1 METKSFKNWWF
12 FTISGI
18 TAILF
23 GLLIL
28 FFTKEFIQTAIFYFG
43 LLILITGL
51 VLLLTTFYYV
61 KKNKNVSMIAIQS
74 IATIAIGLII
84 MVFPQRSL
92 ALFLMLVGLWCIIV
106 GILQLVILFFI
117 RKILVHWPVL
127 LINGI
132 MTIVLGLIIFFHPF
146 EISDTIGKLVGIFS
160 IVFGITMIYLSFV
173 IKKAVKTSHKIKK

>member
-12 FTISGI
+12 LAINGI

-51 VLLLTTFYYV
+51 ILLLTTFYHI
-61 KKNKNVSMIAIQS
+61 KKNKNISMITIQS
-74 IATIAIGLII
+74 IATIAIGLIL

-92 ALFLMLVGLWCIIV
+92 ELFLLLIGLWCLII

-117 RKILVHWPVL
+117 RKILVSWPVL
-127 LINGI
+127 LINGL
-132 MTIVLGLIIFFHPF
+132 MTIVLGIIIFFHPF
-146 EISDTIGKLVGIFS
+146 EIADTIGKLVGIFS
-160 IVFGITMIYLSFV
+160 IVFGITMIYLSFLIRKT
-173 IKKAVKTSHKIKK
+173 IKTANKK

>member
-1 METKSFKNWWF
+1 MEIKSFKNWWF
-12 FTISGI
+12 LTISGI

-28 FFTKEFIQTAIFYFG
+28 FFTQEFIQTAIFYFG

-51 VLLLTTFYYV
+51 ILLLTTFYYV
-61 KKNKNVSMIAIQS
+61 KKNKNISMIALQS

-92 ALFLMLVGLWCIIV
+92 ELFLVLVGLWCLII
-106 GILQLVILFFI
+106 GILQLVMLFFL
-117 RKILVHWPVL
+117 RKVLVHWPVL
-127 LINGI
+127 LINGL
-132 MTIVLGLIIFFHPF
+132 MTIVLGLVIFFHPF
-146 EISDTIGKLVGIFS
+146 EISDAIGKLVGIFS

-173 IKKAVKTSHKIKK
+173 IRKAVAARQN